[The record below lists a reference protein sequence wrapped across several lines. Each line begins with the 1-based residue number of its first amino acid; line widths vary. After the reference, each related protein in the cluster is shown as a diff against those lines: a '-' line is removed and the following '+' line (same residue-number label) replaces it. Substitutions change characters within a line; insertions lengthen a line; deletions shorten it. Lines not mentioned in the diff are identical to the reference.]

1 MAGTGHQLMQ
11 MEICSTATAAG
22 IRAAELI
29 AERLRAAVAERG
41 HGTVALSGG
50 STPRYLQSELA
61 LAALPWPQIDIF
73 QVDERI
79 VSADDNRSNMRAIR
93 HAFDKSGIPLDQ
105 LHQMPVA
112 GISPDEGAAQYA
124 IDLCTIAGSPPR
136 LDVVHLG
143 LGDDGHTASL
153 VMGDPA
159 SRATGEVAVTGLYAG
174 VQRMTLTFRV
184 LNLAR
189 FRVWLVC
196 GQSKRR
202 VVKRLLAGDTTMIA
216 GRILRPDSIL
226 VVDEAAAG

>member
-1 MAGTGHQLMQ
+1 MHGKDVSLLQRILLAL
-11 MEICSTATAAG
+11 
-22 IRAAELI
+22 
-29 AERLRAAVAERG
+29 ERLGAEID
-41 HGTVALSGG
+41 TKQ
-50 STPRYLQSELA
+50 TP
-61 LAALPWPQIDIF
+61 P
-73 QVDERI
+73 
-79 VSADDNRSNMRAIR
+79 
-93 HAFDKSGIPLDQ
+93 
-105 LHQMPVA
+105 
-112 GISPDEGAAQYA
+112 AQYA
-124 IDLCTIAGSPPR
+124 IDLCMIAGSPPR

-159 SRATGEVAVTGLYAG
+159 ARPSGEVAVTGLYAG

-202 VVKRLLAGDTTMIA
+202 VVKRLQAGDTTMIA
-216 GRILRPDSIL
+216 GRILRPNSIL

>member
-1 MAGTGHQLMQ
+1 MHGKDASLLQRILL
-11 MEICSTATAAG
+11 A
-22 IRAAELI
+22 L
-29 AERLRAAVAERG
+29 ERLGAEID
-41 HGTVALSGG
+41 TKQ
-50 STPRYLQSELA
+50 TP
-61 LAALPWPQIDIF
+61 P
-73 QVDERI
+73 
-79 VSADDNRSNMRAIR
+79 
-93 HAFDKSGIPLDQ
+93 
-105 LHQMPVA
+105 
-112 GISPDEGAAQYA
+112 AQYA

-143 LGDDGHTASL
+143 LGDDGHRASL

-159 SRATGEVAVTGLYAG
+159 ARPSGEVAVTGLYAG

-216 GRILRPDSIL
+216 GRILRPNSIL
-226 VVDEAAAG
+226 VVDEAVAG